1 MSYQQLTPE
10 LTQKIINEAV
20 NSNLSSYQIAFKYS
34 ITKSVVDRL
43 CRQHLGSE
51 IYNKRE
57 SLSFDYLASQIK
69 GLRQKKYSSDRVA
82 QALGLYK
89 TTCFTLIKKIEL

>member
-20 NSNLSSYQIAFKYS
+20 NSNLSSYKIACKYS

-43 CRQHLGSE
+43 CVTGK
-51 IYNKRE
+51 YF
-57 SLSFDYLASQIK
+57 SLFL
-69 GLRQKKYSSDRVA
+69 
-82 QALGLYK
+82 
-89 TTCFTLIKKIEL
+89 TP

>member
-43 CRQHLGSE
+43 GRQHLAVRF
-51 IYNKRE
+51 ITRE
-57 SLSFDYLASQIK
+57 NLFH
-69 GLRQKKYSSDRVA
+69 
-82 QALGLYK
+82 
-89 TTCFTLIKKIEL
+89 LIT

>member
-43 CRQHLGSE
+43 CRQHCNCKLFS
-51 IYNKRE
+51 
-57 SLSFDYLASQIK
+57 
-69 GLRQKKYSSDRVA
+69 
-82 QALGLYK
+82 
-89 TTCFTLIKKIEL
+89 TLL

>member
-20 NSNLSSYQIAFKYS
+20 NSNLSSYKIDFKYS

-43 CRQHLGSE
+43 CVTG
-51 IYNKRE
+51 
-57 SLSFDYLASQIK
+57 
-69 GLRQKKYSSDRVA
+69 KYFSIF
-82 QALGLYK
+82 L
-89 TTCFTLIKKIEL
+89 TP

>member
-34 ITKSVVDRL
+34 IT
-43 CRQHLGSE
+43 
-51 IYNKRE
+51 
-57 SLSFDYLASQIK
+57 DYC
-69 GLRQKKYSSDRVA
+69 
-82 QALGLYK
+82 ALKDL
-89 TTCFTLIKKIEL
+89 LIRNFCI

>member
-34 ITKSVVDRL
+34 ITNMAPTRSDL
-43 CRQHLGSE
+43 NHRQ
-51 IYNKRE
+51 NCKRVLE
-57 SLSFDYLASQIK
+57 RRSIQTA
-69 GLRQKKYSSDRVA
+69 
-82 QALGLYK
+82 
-89 TTCFTLIKKIEL
+89 